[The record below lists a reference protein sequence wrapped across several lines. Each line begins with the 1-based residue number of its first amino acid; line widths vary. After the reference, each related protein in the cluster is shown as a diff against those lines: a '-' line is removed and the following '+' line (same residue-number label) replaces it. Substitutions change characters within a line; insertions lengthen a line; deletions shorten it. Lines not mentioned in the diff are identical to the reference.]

1 MVAISKIIL
10 SAISIS
16 VNDIA
21 KTLEFRPYIFKSS
34 KDILLF
40 HILFLNLQSLMSSLM
55 SNSSFYQRA
64 TKLDAVDV
72 PCTSLTKT

>member
-1 MVAISKIIL
+1 
-10 SAISIS
+10 
-16 VNDIA
+16 
-21 KTLEFRPYIFKSS
+21 
-34 KDILLF
+34 
-40 HILFLNLQSLMSSLM
+40 MSSLM